1 MKRIND
7 EYNKAGG
14 MNIDR
19 SSIDYGSIPPLDMD
33 FDDQS
38 MISLK
43 FLETPNDPM
52 NRSLASP
59 GRGIQSHLSVMDQ
72 SHDDLQDNK
81 RNEYSSP
88 EGKALRSYLSEQLQR
103 SIPKNNKLLNT
114 EAIEELTEENE
125 GSRSGPK
132 TGRTGT
138 VTGTAMSFNLS
149 MS

>member
-14 MNIDR
+14 MNLDR

-59 GRGIQSHLSVMDQ
+59 GRGI
-72 SHDDLQDNK
+72 
-81 RNEYSSP
+81 
-88 EGKALRSYLSEQLQR
+88 
-103 SIPKNNKLLNT
+103 
-114 EAIEELTEENE
+114 
-125 GSRSGPK
+125 
-132 TGRTGT
+132 
-138 VTGTAMSFNLS
+138 
-149 MS
+149 